1 MMMKRATFAV
11 AFLLCVVTML
21 GQNGAESQDKRFW
34 DAGALTWDDF
44 RVEPRYAA
52 LSRDSYLSW
61 GMCTATDTVRTGNLT
76 ILRLTSR
83 TYLDNATTWVRNG
96 SQTDRLL
103 RFHQMAFDHAEMLRR
118 LFQLEL
124 DSVYRAGTD
133 QETIHSLWQR
143 KGAEF
148 SAASTLLDSLCAQGN
163 DTVTTAEM
171 ERLTR
176 EALSQLD
183 SLARATSPWQLGIR
197 NEELGI
203 NPADEETAEESH
215 AEESQAQP
223 VIPNS
228 SFLIPNYPPKGDWKS
243 PWSIGIHLLSLIPT
257 TELRAYLR
265 PLIGFGISF
274 EKLYGRHWLGL
285 EGNVAS
291 GSSLAAF
298 PEKNWGDHQ
307 PYDLTNWRA
316 FYGYSIC
323 NSNYW
328 RITPRIGASTI
339 GVVPKRRS
347 NADVSPSG
355 IHAVGPSAG
364 MQIEYK
370 THRRLQLF
378 PAAGGG
384 CRYTESTIGCRI
396 DATRIVSRSSSAG
409 GWWYNV
415 SFVWGGLTLV
425 PKSQ

>member
-1 MMMKRATFAV
+1 MMMKRATLAV
-11 AFLLCVVTML
+11 AFLLCVVTAL
-21 GQNGAESQDKRFW
+21 GQNDAESQGKRFW

-103 RFHQMAFDHAEMLRR
+103 RFHQMAFDHTEMLRR

-183 SLARATSPWQLGIR
+183 SASAVLPDIR
-197 NEELGI
+197 R
-203 NPADEETAEESH
+203 
-215 AEESQAQP
+215 
-223 VIPNS
+223 
-228 SFLIPNYPPKGDWKS
+228 WKS

-298 PEKNWGDHQ
+298 PEKNWDDHQ

-328 RITPRIGASTI
+328 RITPRIGVSTI
-339 GVVPKRRS
+339 GVVPKKRS
-347 NADVSPSG
+347 SADVSTSG

-370 THRRLQLF
+370 THRRLQLY

>member
-1 MMMKRATFAV
+1 MMMKRATLAV
-11 AFLLCVVTML
+11 AFLLCVVTAL
-21 GQNGAESQDKRFW
+21 GQNGAESQNKRFW

-176 EALSQLD
+176 EALAQLD
-183 SLARATSPWQLGIR
+183 SASAVLPDIR
-197 NEELGI
+197 R
-203 NPADEETAEESH
+203 
-215 AEESQAQP
+215 
-223 VIPNS
+223 
-228 SFLIPNYPPKGDWKS
+228 WKS

-339 GVVPKRRS
+339 GVVPKKRS

-370 THRRLQLF
+370 TRRRLQLY

>member
-1 MMMKRATFAV
+1 MMMKRAPLAV
-11 AFLLCVVTML
+11 AFLLCVVTVL

-34 DAGALTWDDF
+34 DDGALTWDDF

-183 SLARATSPWQLGIR
+183 SASAVLPDIR
-197 NEELGI
+197 R
-203 NPADEETAEESH
+203 
-215 AEESQAQP
+215 
-223 VIPNS
+223 
-228 SFLIPNYPPKGDWKS
+228 WKS

-339 GVVPKRRS
+339 GVVPKKRS
-347 NADVSPSG
+347 NADVSTSG

-370 THRRLQLF
+370 THRRLQLY

-384 CRYTESTIGCRI
+384 CRYTESAIGCRF

>member
-1 MMMKRATFAV
+1 MMMKRATLAV
-11 AFLLCVVTML
+11 AFLLCVVTVL

-34 DAGALTWDDF
+34 DVGALTWDDF

-183 SLARATSPWQLGIR
+183 SASAVLPDIR
-197 NEELGI
+197 R
-203 NPADEETAEESH
+203 
-215 AEESQAQP
+215 
-223 VIPNS
+223 
-228 SFLIPNYPPKGDWKS
+228 WKS

-339 GVVPKRRS
+339 GVVPKKRS
-347 NADVSPSG
+347 SADVSPSG

-370 THRRLQLF
+370 THRRLQLY

-384 CRYTESTIGCRI
+384 CRYTESTIGCRF

>member
-1 MMMKRATFAV
+1 MMMKRATLAV
-11 AFLLCVVTML
+11 AFLLCVVTVL

-124 DSVYRAGTD
+124 DSMFRAGTD

-183 SLARATSPWQLGIR
+183 STAVLPDIR
-197 NEELGI
+197 R
-203 NPADEETAEESH
+203 
-215 AEESQAQP
+215 
-223 VIPNS
+223 
-228 SFLIPNYPPKGDWKS
+228 WKS

-339 GVVPKRRS
+339 GVVPKKRS
-347 NADVSPSG
+347 NADVSQSG

-370 THRRLQLF
+370 TRRRLQLY

-396 DATRIVSRSSSAG
+396 DATRIVSRSPSAG

>member
-1 MMMKRATFAV
+1 MMKRATLAV
-11 AFLLCVVTML
+11 AFLLCVVTVL

-124 DSVYRAGTD
+124 DSA
-133 QETIHSLWQR
+133 
-143 KGAEF
+143 
-148 SAASTLLDSLCAQGN
+148 SAVLPD
-163 DTVTTAEM
+163 
-171 ERLTR
+171 
-176 EALSQLD
+176 
-183 SLARATSPWQLGIR
+183 IR
-197 NEELGI
+197 R
-203 NPADEETAEESH
+203 
-215 AEESQAQP
+215 
-223 VIPNS
+223 
-228 SFLIPNYPPKGDWKS
+228 WKS

-298 PEKNWGDHQ
+298 PEKNWDDHQ

-339 GVVPKRRS
+339 GVVPNKRS
-347 NADVSPSG
+347 NADVSLSG

-370 THRRLQLF
+370 TRRRLQLY

-384 CRYTESTIGCRI
+384 CRYTESTIGCRF

>member
-1 MMMKRATFAV
+1 MMMKRATLAV
-11 AFLLCVVTML
+11 AFLLCVVTVL

-103 RFHQMAFDHAEMLRR
+103 RFHQMAFDHAEMQRR

-183 SLARATSPWQLGIR
+183 SASAVLPDIR
-197 NEELGI
+197 R
-203 NPADEETAEESH
+203 
-215 AEESQAQP
+215 
-223 VIPNS
+223 
-228 SFLIPNYPPKGDWKS
+228 WKS

-265 PLIGFGISF
+265 PLIGLGISF

-298 PEKNWGDHQ
+298 PEKNWGDRQ

-339 GVVPKRRS
+339 GVVPKKRS
-347 NADVSPSG
+347 SADVSPSG

-370 THRRLQLF
+370 TNRRLQLY

>member
-1 MMMKRATFAV
+1 MMMKRATLAV
-11 AFLLCVVTML
+11 ACLLCVVTML

-176 EALSQLD
+176 EALSQLESASAVLPD
-183 SLARATSPWQLGIR
+183 IR
-197 NEELGI
+197 R
-203 NPADEETAEESH
+203 
-215 AEESQAQP
+215 
-223 VIPNS
+223 
-228 SFLIPNYPPKGDWKS
+228 WKS

-339 GVVPKRRS
+339 GVVPKKRS
-347 NADVSPSG
+347 NADVSLSG

-370 THRRLQLF
+370 THRRLQLY

-384 CRYTESTIGCRI
+384 CRYTESTIGCRF

>member
-1 MMMKRATFAV
+1 MMMKRATLAV
-11 AFLLCVVTML
+11 AFLLCVVTAL
-21 GQNGAESQDKRFW
+21 GQNGAESQNKRFW

-176 EALSQLD
+176 EALAQLD
-183 SLARATSPWQLGIR
+183 SASAVLPDIR
-197 NEELGI
+197 R
-203 NPADEETAEESH
+203 
-215 AEESQAQP
+215 
-223 VIPNS
+223 
-228 SFLIPNYPPKGDWKS
+228 WKS

-339 GVVPKRRS
+339 GVVPKKRS
-347 NADVSPSG
+347 NADVSSSG

-370 THRRLQLF
+370 TRRRLQLY

>member
-1 MMMKRATFAV
+1 MMMKRATLAV
-11 AFLLCVVTML
+11 AFLLCVVTVL

-103 RFHQMAFDHAEMLRR
+103 RFHQMAFDHVEMLRR

-183 SLARATSPWQLGIR
+183 STAVLPDIR
-197 NEELGI
+197 R
-203 NPADEETAEESH
+203 
-215 AEESQAQP
+215 
-223 VIPNS
+223 
-228 SFLIPNYPPKGDWKS
+228 WKS

-298 PEKNWGDHQ
+298 PEKNWDDHQ

-339 GVVPKRRS
+339 GVVPKKRS
-347 NADVSPSG
+347 NADVSLSG

-370 THRRLQLF
+370 TRRRLQLY

-384 CRYTESTIGCRI
+384 CRYTESTIGCRF

>member
-1 MMMKRATFAV
+1 MMMKRATLAV
-11 AFLLCVVTML
+11 AFLLCVVTAL
-21 GQNGAESQDKRFW
+21 GQNGAESQNKRFW

-143 KGAEF
+143 IGAEF

-176 EALSQLD
+176 EALAQLD
-183 SLARATSPWQLGIR
+183 SASAVLPDIR
-197 NEELGI
+197 R
-203 NPADEETAEESH
+203 
-215 AEESQAQP
+215 
-223 VIPNS
+223 
-228 SFLIPNYPPKGDWKS
+228 WKS

-339 GVVPKRRS
+339 GVVPKKRS

-370 THRRLQLF
+370 TRRRLQLY

>member
-1 MMMKRATFAV
+1 MEVSLEHRH
-11 AFLLCVVTML
+11 
-21 GQNGAESQDKRFW
+21 SP
-34 DAGALTWDDF
+34 AL
-44 RVEPRYAA
+44 
-52 LSRDSYLSW
+52 
-61 GMCTATDTVRTGNLT
+61 
-76 ILRLTSR
+76 
-83 TYLDNATTWVRNG
+83 
-96 SQTDRLL
+96 
-103 RFHQMAFDHAEMLRR
+103 FD
-118 LFQLEL
+118 
-124 DSVYRAGTD
+124 
-133 QETIHSLWQR
+133 
-143 KGAEF
+143 
-148 SAASTLLDSLCAQGN
+148 
-163 DTVTTAEM
+163 
-171 ERLTR
+171 
-176 EALSQLD
+176 
-183 SLARATSPWQLGIR
+183 
-197 NEELGI
+197 
-203 NPADEETAEESH
+203 
-215 AEESQAQP
+215 
-223 VIPNS
+223 
-228 SFLIPNYPPKGDWKS
+228 
-243 PWSIGIHLLSLIPT
+243 PT

-274 EKLYGRHWLGL
+274 EKLYGRHWFGL

-298 PEKNWGDHQ
+298 PEKNWDDHQ

-339 GVVPKRRS
+339 GVVPKKRS

-355 IHAVGPSAG
+355 IHALGPSAG

-370 THRRLQLF
+370 TRRRLQLY

-384 CRYTESTIGCRI
+384 CRYTESTIGCRF